1 LKMIEPGDIPT
12 TPRPLSLTNDNEATT
27 IQVPTSQTIATASP
41 ALAPAATTAL
51 PFVNIDD
58 LLAIQLAGDPQVS
71 PQDMTAASS
80 SGPLIAFVVH
90 RCNAEKNTT
99 SSAIW
104 LVHSSGGK
112 TDPAWQVTSGEQHDF
127 APRWSPDGRGLAFL
141 SDRSGSVQIYLLSL
155 NGGEARQVSH
165 LRNGVTEY
173 SWKPDGTVILAQS
186 PWKPADDRDEPDSS
200 NIACVYTRLDEQ
212 WDGIGYKQ
220 NRHQQLWLI
229 PLEGEAARIT
239 SEPVDIVQSCWS
251 PDGSEVAFCANRRSE
266 PDLSV
271 SMALWVLTLATGQ
284 MRRLTPE
291 DGLAQMPSWSPDGRT
306 IAYYYAPD
314 QTEASNIVPWI
325 AEASGNSKPRPAVQ
339 GDHDFTCLA
348 LIIDELHS
356 TMLGYPQWY
365 PDSKALLITVQERG
379 QIHLY
384 RLDTEQGQLTRLTSG
399 NGCYTSPS
407 LSKDGQTIA
416 MIRTD
421 WFTPGDIWSMDGNGE
436 HPRKLTGVSDAFLH
450 SHQFIRPRRITWK
463 SFDGLEVEGW
473 LYLPPLA
480 EGVKAPLILEVH
492 GGPTLAW
499 GDAYVHEFQALV
511 GRGFVVLAANPRGSS
526 GYGEEFCKKVL
537 NDWGGDDFRDLMAG
551 VDYVIA
557 NEPVD
562 ENRLGIGGVSYGG
575 YMTQYAITQT
585 QRFKAAVSRNGI
597 SYLPSAGM
605 LSDQTLWFD
614 YANGGEGPDSETYLV
629 NRSALTH
636 ADHITTPLLLLH
648 SANDLRC
655 PFSESMQMF
664 VLLRKMKRMVEL
676 VRYPEM
682 SHMMDWPELGTPEQR
697 IDRLRRTID
706 WFEHF
711 V

>member
-1 LKMIEPGDIPT
+1 
-12 TPRPLSLTNDNEATT
+12 
-27 IQVPTSQTIATASP
+27 
-41 ALAPAATTAL
+41 
-51 PFVNIDD
+51 
-58 LLAIQLAGDPQVS
+58 
-71 PQDMTAASS
+71 
-80 SGPLIAFVVH
+80 
-90 RCNAEKNTT
+90 
-99 SSAIW
+99 
-104 LVHSSGGK
+104 
-112 TDPAWQVTSGEQHDF
+112 
-127 APRWSPDGRGLAFL
+127 
-141 SDRSGSVQIYLLSL
+141 
-155 NGGEARQVSH
+155 
-165 LRNGVTEY
+165 
-173 SWKPDGTVILAQS
+173 
-186 PWKPADDRDEPDSS
+186 
-200 NIACVYTRLDEQ
+200 
-212 WDGIGYKQ
+212 
-220 NRHQQLWLI
+220 
-229 PLEGEAARIT
+229 
-239 SEPVDIVQSCWS
+239 
-251 PDGSEVAFCANRRSE
+251 
-266 PDLSV
+266 
-271 SMALWVLTLATGQ
+271 
-284 MRRLTPE
+284 
-291 DGLAQMPSWSPDGRT
+291 
-306 IAYYYAPD
+306 
-314 QTEASNIVPWI
+314 
-325 AEASGNSKPRPAVQ
+325 
-339 GDHDFTCLA
+339 
-348 LIIDELHS
+348 
-356 TMLGYPQWY
+356 MLGYPQWY

-379 QIHLY
+379 QVHLY

-436 HPRKLTGVSDAFLH
+436 HPRKLTGVSDAFLR

-511 GRGFVVLAANPRGSS
+511 GRGFAVLAANPRGSS

-614 YANGGEGPDSETYLV
+614 YANGGEGPDSETYRV

-636 ADHITTPLLLLH
+636 ADRITTPLLLLH